1 MVKPYRDVLEALQS
15 LQVSGRRGSLSLGRP
30 STPAVR
36 TAKVLNSQGKI
47 VQKKDRSMEQKK
59 GNHGR
64 SRSCKF
70 VIKIACGFPFRVV
83 GSFSRRGMFYS
94 NIPTHLQDCLFWTDD
109 YWGPNSWCPEGA

>member
-1 MVKPYRDVLEALQS
+1 MVKPHRDVLEAPLQS

-59 GNHGR
+59 ETM
-64 SRSCKF
+64 
-70 VIKIACGFPFRVV
+70 VV
-83 GSFSRRGMFYS
+83 AVSLPSK
-94 NIPTHLQDCLFWTDD
+94 
-109 YWGPNSWCPEGA
+109 